1 MAESSTPTP
10 PPPAAKSD
18 AELEEMLD
26 RMLTR
31 LALCDD
37 SKLQALL
44 SKLLP
49 LAISS
54 LSSPSAA
61 VRNKVLEILSHVN
74 KRVKHQPEIGLP
86 LSDLWRIYTEAH
98 AVSIVKNFCI
108 LYIEMAF
115 ERTDVKEKE
124 MMAPILAANVSKLP
138 HQHQEIVL
146 RIAAKVIGECHSTG
160 VDAEVA
166 AMYRAVNNSQDKEG
180 FIEFCLHNILY
191 QPSSQGGGSS
201 PGLSIAQA
209 NRLTGKHQLTSNTL
223 LMRKLGILNVVE
235 AMELTPEVV
244 YPLYLAASAD
254 SQEAV
259 AMRGDELLKKKAS
272 GANFDDPSL
281 IKRLFLLFNGSTGAD
296 SDAPD
301 SKIAPANS
309 ALKARLMSVFCRS
322 ITAANSFPS
331 TLQCIFGCI
340 YGQSTTTRLKQLG
353 MEFTVWVF
361 KHAKLNQLNLMGPL
375 ILSGILKTLDNYSSS
390 ESGTNAKDT
399 KTFAFQAIGLL
410 AKRTPQLFR
419 DKVDMAARLFDALK
433 LEAPSLRFTIQEAT
447 VSIAAAYKAASITV
461 LKDLETL
468 LLENLKQEQSEVR
481 FCALRWATILFDLQH
496 CPSRFL
502 CMLGAADPKLDIREM
517 ALEGLFPGH
526 DNGQPTHHD
535 ISLKYPK
542 LADMLTYILK
552 QRPELL
558 ESIETREQKLLF
570 PSETYVAMIKFLL
583 KCFESEKLLSETDG
597 GPSELSSSVKT
608 MCLLL
613 DHAMAFEGS
622 VELHACASRAL
633 VAISSHT
640 PQVIIP
646 HYANKL
652 PWLKQLLS
660 HVDIDTRETAARLL
674 GMASSGLPTTAAS
687 ALISE
692 LVFSISDSRKIRFD
706 YHYGAVCA
714 IGYIMAD
721 CICRTPPIPE
731 VLLQSVLKCLVD
743 VVNSEN
749 ATLASIA
756 MQALGHIGLR
766 VPLPS
771 IADNSTSA
779 DIFMALQEKLRKL
792 LSGDD
797 TKAIQKIAVSLGHVC
812 MKETSSSR
820 LNIAIDLVFSL
831 CRSKVEDVLF
841 AAGEALSFLWGTV
854 PVTAD
859 TILKTNY
866 TSLSMSSNYLM
877 ENMSTSL
884 TGYNSNG
891 MTEDTD
897 GSRASVRDAITRK
910 LFDSLLYS
918 QRKEERCAGTVWLL
932 SLTLYCGHHA
942 TIQQMLPEIQEAFS
956 HLLGEQNELT
966 QELASQGM
974 SIVYDLGDASMK
986 KNLVNALV
994 NTLTASGK
1002 RKRAIKLVE
1011 DSEVFQEGAI
1021 GESLSGGKLST
1032 YKELCNMAN
1041 EMGQPDLIYKFMDLA
1056 NHHASLDSKRGAAF
1070 GFSKIAKQAGDAL
1083 QPHLNVLIPRLVRYQ
1098 YDPDKNVQDA
1108 MAHIWKALVADSKRT
1123 IDEHFDLIMDDLLTQ
1138 CGSRLWRT
1146 REASCLAL
1154 ADIFQG
1160 RKFNQVGKHLKK
1172 VWIAAFR
1179 AMDDIKETVRNSG
1192 DKLCRTVTSL
1202 TIRLCDVNLT
1212 EVSDSRQAMDVV
1224 LPYLLKEGILS
1235 TVDTVRKASI
1245 AVVMKLAK
1253 GAGVA
1258 LRPHLADLVS
1268 CMLESLS
1275 SLEDQGLN
1283 YVELHATNIG
1293 LKTEKLENLRISIAK
1308 SSPMWETLDQ
1318 CINVVDTV
1326 SLESLVPRLAQMVRA
1341 SVGLNTRVGVA
1352 SFIGLL
1358 VQKVGIDVKP
1368 FANTLLKLLF
1378 EAVKEEKSAA
1388 LKRAFSSACALVLKH
1403 ASTSQAQKL
1412 IEDTTALHDGDK
1424 NSQISCAILLKS
1436 FLSTAPDV
1444 VSGYYAEILP
1454 VIFISRF
1461 EDDKNLSGIFEELWE
1476 ENTSGEQITLQLYM
1490 REIVSLICDNIS
1502 SSSWGSKKKA
1512 AQAICKLGEVLG
1524 ESLSPCHQVLLISLM
1539 KELPGRL
1546 WEGKEALLYAL
1557 GALSKSC
1564 HQAIS
1569 KEDPKAAGAIL
1580 DMLCSACT
1588 KKVKKYRE
1596 AALLSLDQVI
1606 KAFGNHEF
1614 FNMVFPLLFDMCSSA
1629 TSDKPGQA
1637 PSANDSAKPDYDG
1650 KDDSSVPREKVLD
1663 CVTSCIHVANID
1675 DILEQKNNL
1684 KHLWIVSLSP
1694 ELSWTVKISAF
1705 LSINGLC
1712 SRIHDILLDSRLASL
1727 HANTASLFHELFC
1740 SVSPKVA
1747 ECIATVKIAQVHVS
1761 ASECLLEMITLCRE
1775 LPSTFWTDAGLKDLL
1790 AHLHEVEKSEQAK
1803 SLLKRCIHLLET
1815 S

>member
-1 MAESSTPTP
+1 MVESSPSSA
-10 PPPAAKSD
+10 PAMSD

-31 LALCDD
+31 LALCGD
-37 SKLQALL
+37 SNLQALL
-44 SKLLP
+44 SNLLP
-49 LAISS
+49 LAIPS
-54 LSSPSAA
+54 LSSPSSA
-61 VRNKVLEILSHVN
+61 VRGKVLEILSHVN
-74 KRVKHQPEIGLP
+74 KRVKHQPGIGLP
-86 LSDLWRIYTEAH
+86 LSDLWRIYTEAN

-108 LYIEMAF
+108 VYIEMAF

-124 MMAPILAANVSKLP
+124 IMAPILAANVSKLP
-138 HQHQEIVL
+138 DQHQERVL
-146 RIAAKVIGECHSTG
+146 RIAAKVIGECHSTR
-160 VDAEVA
+160 VNAEVVA
-166 AMYRAVNNSQDKEG
+166 LYRAVNNSQDKEG

-209 NRLTGKHQLTSNTL
+209 KRITGEQQLTNDTL

-259 AMRGDELLKKKAS
+259 AVRGDALLRKKAS
-272 GANFDDPSL
+272 DANFEDPSL

-309 ALKARLMSVFCRS
+309 TLKARLMSVFCRS
-322 ITAANSFPS
+322 TTAANSFPS

-340 YGQSTTTRLKQLG
+340 YGEGTTTRLKQLG
-353 MEFTVWVF
+353 MEFAVWVF
-361 KHAKLNQLNLMGPL
+361 KLAKIDQLNLMSRL
-375 ILSGILKTLDNYSSS
+375 MFSRILKTLDGYSSS
-390 ESGTNAKDT
+390 ESDTNVKDT

-410 AKRTPQLFR
+410 AKQTPQLFR

-433 LEAPSLRFTIQEAT
+433 LEAPSLRSTIQEAT
-447 VSIAAAYKAASITV
+447 VSLAAAYKDASITV

-468 LLENLKQEQSEVR
+468 LLENLNQEQSEVR
-481 FCALRWATILFDLQH
+481 HCAVSWATTLFDLQH
-496 CPSRFL
+496 CPSRYL
-502 CMLGAADPKLDIREM
+502 CMLGAADPKLREM
-517 ALEGLFPGH
+517 ALVGLFPGN

-535 ISLKYPK
+535 TSLKYPK
-542 LADMLTYILK
+542 LGDMLTYILK

-558 ESIETREQKLLF
+558 ESIETGEQQLLF
-570 PSETYVAMIKFLL
+570 PLETYAAMIKFLL

-597 GPSELSSSVKT
+597 GPSEFPSSVKT

-613 DHAMAFEGS
+613 DHTMVFEGS

-633 VAISSHT
+633 VAIGLHT
-640 PQVIIP
+640 PQVIVP

-652 PWLKQLLS
+652 SWLKQLLS
-660 HVDIDTRETAARLL
+660 HWDIDTRETAARLL

-692 LVFSISDSRKIRFD
+692 LVSSISDSLTIRFNH
-706 YHYGAVCA
+706 HYGAVCA
-714 IGYIMAD
+714 IGYVTAD
-721 CICRTPPIPE
+721 CICRTPPMSE

-756 MQALGHIGLR
+756 MQALGPIGLR

-771 IADNSTSA
+771 IADDSTSA
-779 DIFMALQEKLRKL
+779 GIFMVLQEKLRKL

-820 LNIAIDLVFSL
+820 LNIAIELIFSL

-841 AAGEALSFLWGTV
+841 AAGEALSLLWGTV

-859 TILKTNY
+859 TILELNY

-891 MTEDTD
+891 MIEDTE
-897 GSRASVRDAITRK
+897 GSRASARDAITRK
-910 LFDSLLYS
+910 LFDDLLCS
-918 QRKEERCAGTVWLL
+918 HRKEERCAGTIWLL
-932 SLTLYCGHHA
+932 SLTIYCGHHA
-942 TIQQMLPEIQEAFS
+942 HIQQMLPEIQEAFL
-956 HLLGEQNELT
+956 HLLCEQNELT
-966 QELASQGM
+966 QELASQGI
-974 SIVYDLGDASMK
+974 SIVYELGHASMK
-986 KNLVNALV
+986 KKLEKALV
-994 NTLTASGK
+994 KTLTGSRR
-1002 RKRAIKLVE
+1002 RKTATKLVE

-1021 GESLSGGKLST
+1021 GKSLSGGKLRT
-1032 YKELCNMAN
+1032 YKILCNMAK
-1041 EMGQPDLIYKFMDLA
+1041 GIRQRGLIYKFADLA
-1056 NHHASLDSKRGAAF
+1056 NHHASLNSKRRAAF
-1070 GFSKIAKQAGDAL
+1070 GFTKLAKQAEDAL
-1083 QPHLNVLIPRLVRYQ
+1083 QPHLRALIPRLVRYMH
-1098 YDPDKNVQDA
+1098 DPDKNVQDT
-1108 MAHIWKALVADSKRT
+1108 MAQIWLALVKDPERT

-1138 CGSRLWRT
+1138 CGSPLMPT

-1154 ADIFQG
+1154 ADIVQG
-1160 RKFNQVGKHLKK
+1160 RKFNQVGKHLKE
-1172 VWIAAFR
+1172 VWIAAFES
-1179 AMDDIKETVRNSG
+1179 MGDINNTVRNSG
-1192 DKLCRTVTSL
+1192 DKLYRSVTSL
-1202 TIRLCDVNLT
+1202 TKRLCDVNLT
-1212 EVSDSRQAMDVV
+1212 EASNSRQAMDVV
-1224 LPYLLKEGILS
+1224 LPYLLKEGIRS
-1235 TVDTVRKASI
+1235 RDDTIRKASI
-1245 AVVMKLAK
+1245 DFVMKLAK

-1258 LRPHLADLVS
+1258 LRPHLADLVP

-1275 SLEDQGLN
+1275 SLEDQVFN
-1283 YVELHATNIG
+1283 YFELHATSIG
-1293 LKTEKLENLRISIAK
+1293 LNTEKLENSRISIAK
-1308 SSPMWETLDQ
+1308 SSPTWETLDQ
-1318 CINVVDTV
+1318 CVNVVDTV
-1326 SLESLVPRLAQMVRA
+1326 SLESLVPRLAQMVQA

-1358 VQKVGIDVKP
+1358 VQKDGIDIKP
-1368 FANTLLKLLF
+1368 FTNTLLKLLF
-1378 EAVKEEKSAA
+1378 RAVKMEERSAV
-1388 LKRAFSSACALVLKH
+1388 KRAFSGACALVLKH
-1403 ASTSQAQKL
+1403 ASASQAQKL
-1412 IEDTTALHDGDK
+1412 IEDSTALHAGDK
-1424 NSQISCAILLKS
+1424 ISQTSCAILLKS
-1436 FLSTAPDV
+1436 FLSVAPDV
-1444 VSGYYAEILP
+1444 VSGYYKVILP
-1454 VIFISRF
+1454 AIFISRF

-1476 ENTSGEQITLQLYM
+1476 ENTSGEQITLRLYM
-1490 REIVSLICDNIS
+1490 EEIVSLIRDNIS

-1524 ESLSPCHQVLLISLM
+1524 ESLSPCHQVLRISLM
-1539 KELPGRL
+1539 EELPGQL

-1569 KEDPKAAGAIL
+1569 KEDPNAAGAIL
-1580 DMLCSACT
+1580 DLLSSAST

-1596 AALLSLDQVI
+1596 AALISLDQVI

-1614 FNMVFPLLFDMCSSA
+1614 FNMVFPKLLDMCSSA
-1629 TSDKPGQA
+1629 TSAKSGQA
-1637 PSANDSAKPDYDG
+1637 HSANDSAKSDYDG
-1650 KDDSSVPREKVLD
+1650 KEDSSVPPEKVLD
-1663 CVTSCIHVANID
+1663 CVTSCIHVAYID
-1675 DILEQKNNL
+1675 DILEKKNNL

-1705 LSINGLC
+1705 LSIKELC
-1712 SRIHDILLDSRLASL
+1712 SRIHDTLLDSQLASR
-1727 HANTASLFHELFC
+1727 HASTASLFHELFC
-1740 SVSPKVA
+1740 SVSPKVVD
-1747 ECIATVKIAQVHVS
+1747 CIATVKIEQVHIS
-1761 ASECLLEMITLCRE
+1761 ASECLLEMITLFRE
-1775 LPSTFWTDAGLKDLL
+1775 LPPTFWTDAGLKDRLV
-1790 AHLHEVEKSEQAK
+1790 HLHEVEKNEQAK
-1803 SLLKRCIHLLET
+1803 PLLKRCIHLLET

>member
-1 MAESSTPTP
+1 MAESSSS
-10 PPPAAKSD
+10 PANAMSD

-37 SKLQALL
+37 SNLQALL

-54 LSSPSAA
+54 LSSPSSA

-86 LSDLWRIYTEAH
+86 LSDLWRIYTEANV
-98 AVSIVKNFCI
+98 VSIVKNFCI

-115 ERTDVKEKE
+115 DRSDVKEKE

-160 VDAEVA
+160 VNEEVA
-166 AMYRAVNNSQDKEG
+166 AMYKAITNSQDKEG

-209 NRLTGKHQLTSNTL
+209 NRLLGKHQLMSNTL
-223 LMRKLGILNVVE
+223 LMRKLGFLNVVE

-244 YPLYLAASAD
+244 YPLYLAATAD

-301 SKIAPANS
+301 SRIAPANS
-309 ALKARLMSVFCRS
+309 ALKAKLMSVFCRS
-322 ITAANSFPS
+322 ITAANSFPW

-340 YGQSTTTRLKQLG
+340 YGQGTTTRLKQLG

-361 KHAKLNQLNLMGPL
+361 KHAKLDQLNLIGPV
-375 ILSGILKTLDNYSSS
+375 ILGGILKTLDGYSGS
-390 ESGTNAKDT
+390 ESDSNAKDT

-447 VSIAAAYKAASITV
+447 VSLAAAYKDASTTV
-461 LKDLETL
+461 LKDLEPL

-481 FCALRWATILFDLQH
+481 FCAVRWATMLFDLQH

-517 ALEGLFPGH
+517 ALEGLFPGN
-526 DNGQPTHHD
+526 DNGHPTRLD
-535 ISLKYPK
+535 INWKYPK
-542 LADMLTYILK
+542 LGDMLTYILK

-558 ESIETREQKLLF
+558 ESIETREQQLLF

-597 GPSELSSSVKT
+597 GPSEISSSVKNV
-608 MCLLL
+608 CLLL

-633 VAISSHT
+633 VAFGSHT
-640 PQVIIP
+640 PQVIVP

-692 LVFSISDSRKIRFD
+692 LVFSVSDARKIRFD

-714 IGYIMAD
+714 IGYITAD

-766 VPLPS
+766 VSLPS
-771 IADNSTSA
+771 IADDSTSA
-779 DIFMALQEKLRKL
+779 DIFMVLQEKLRKL

-884 TGYNSNG
+884 TGYISNG
-891 MTEDTD
+891 MIEETE
-897 GSRASVRDAITRK
+897 GSRVSMRDAITRK
-910 LFDSLLYS
+910 LFDGLLYS
-918 QRKEERCAGTVWLL
+918 PRKEERCAGTVWLL
-932 SLTLYCGHHA
+932 SLTMYCGHHA
-942 TIQQMLPEIQEAFS
+942 TIQQMLPEIQEVFS
-956 HLLGEQNELT
+956 QLLGEQNELT

-974 SIVYDLGDASMK
+974 SIVYELGDASMK

-994 NTLTASGK
+994 NTLTGSGK

-1056 NHHASLDSKRGAAF
+1056 NHHASLNSKRGAAF

-1083 QPHLNVLIPRLVRYQ
+1083 QPHLRVLIPRLVRYQ

-1108 MAHIWKALVADSKRT
+1108 MAHIWKALVEDSKRT

-1154 ADIFQG
+1154 ADIIQG

-1172 VWIAAFR
+1172 LWIAAFR

-1192 DKLCRTVTSL
+1192 DKLCRAVTSL

-1212 EVSDSRQAMDVV
+1212 EASDSRQAMDVV

-1235 TVDTVRKASI
+1235 MVDTVRKASI

-1253 GAGVA
+1253 GAGIA

-1275 SLEDQGLN
+1275 SLEDPGLN
-1283 YVELHATNIG
+1283 YFELHATNIG

-1318 CINVVDTV
+1318 CINVVDTI
-1326 SLESLVPRLAQMVRA
+1326 SLESLVPRIAQMVRA

-1358 VQKVGIDVKP
+1358 VQKVGIDIKP

-1378 EAVKEEKSAA
+1378 GAVREEKSAA
-1388 LKRAFSSACALVLKH
+1388 AKRAFSSACALVLKH
-1403 ASTSQAQKL
+1403 ASTSQAQML
-1412 IEDTTALHDGDK
+1412 IEDTTALHAGDK

-1476 ENTSGEQITLQLYM
+1476 ENTSGERITLQLYM

-1569 KEDPKAAGAIL
+1569 KEDPNAAGAIL
-1580 DMLCSACT
+1580 DLLSSACT

-1629 TSDKPGQA
+1629 TSDKSGL
-1637 PSANDSAKPDYDG
+1637 ANDSAKSDYDG
-1650 KDDSSVPREKVLD
+1650 KEDSSVPLEKVLD
-1663 CVTSCIHVANID
+1663 CVTSCIHVAHID

-1684 KHLWIVSLSP
+1684 NHLWIVSLSP
-1694 ELSWTVKISAF
+1694 ELSWTVKLSAF
-1705 LSINGLC
+1705 LSIKGLC
-1712 SRIHDILLDSRLASL
+1712 SRIHDILLDCQLASR

-1747 ECIATVKIAQVHVS
+1747 ECIATIKIAQVHIS

-1790 AHLHEVEKSEQAK
+1790 AHQHEVEKNGQAK
-1803 SLLKRCIHLLET
+1803 SLLKRCIQLLET

>member
-1 MAESSTPTP
+1 MVESSPSSA
-10 PPPAAKSD
+10 PAMSD
-18 AELEEMLD
+18 AKLEEMLD

-37 SKLQALL
+37 SNLQALL

-49 LAISS
+49 DAIPS
-54 LSSPSAA
+54 LSSPSSA
-61 VRNKVLEILSHVN
+61 VQHKVLEILNHVN
-74 KRVKHQPEIGLP
+74 KRVKHQPGIGLP
-86 LSDLWRIYTEAH
+86 LSDLWRIYTEAN
-98 AVSIVKNFCI
+98 AVSIVKNICFM
-108 LYIEMAF
+108 YIEMAF

-124 MMAPILAANVSKLP
+124 MMVPILAANVSKLP
-138 HQHQEIVL
+138 DKHQETVL
-146 RIAAKVIGECHSTG
+146 RIAAKVIGECHSTR
-160 VDAEVA
+160 VNAKVVA
-166 AMYRAVNNSQDKEG
+166 LYRAVNNSQDKEG

-209 NRLTGKHQLTSNTL
+209 KRITGEQQLTNDTL
-223 LMRKLGILNVVE
+223 LKRKLGILNVVE

-259 AMRGDELLKKKAS
+259 AVRGDALLRKKAS
-272 GANFDDPSL
+272 DANFEDPSL

-301 SKIAPANS
+301 SKISPANS
-309 ALKARLMSVFCRS
+309 TLKARLMSVFCRS
-322 ITAANSFPS
+322 TTAANSFPS
-331 TLQCIFGCI
+331 TLQCIFECI
-340 YGQSTTTRLKQLG
+340 NGEGTTTRLKQLG

-361 KHAKLNQLNLMGPL
+361 KLAKIEQLNLMSRV
-375 ILSGILKTLDNYSSS
+375 IFSTILKTLDGYSSS
-390 ESGTNAKDT
+390 ESDTNAKDT

-410 AKRTPQLFR
+410 AKQTPQLFR

-433 LEAPSLRFTIQEAT
+433 SEAPSVRSTIQEAT
-447 VSIAAAYKAASITV
+447 VSLAAAYKDASITV

-468 LLENLKQEQSEVR
+468 LLENFKQEQSEVR
-481 FCALRWATILFDLQH
+481 HCAVSWATTLFDLQH
-496 CPSRFL
+496 CPSRYL
-502 CMLGAADPKLDIREM
+502 CMLGAADLKLREM
-517 ALEGLFPGH
+517 ALEGLFPGN

-542 LADMLTYILK
+542 LGDMLTYILK

-558 ESIETREQKLLF
+558 ESIETGEQQLLF
-570 PSETYVAMIKFLL
+570 PLETYAAMIKFLL

-597 GPSELSSSVKT
+597 GPSEFSSSVKT

-613 DHAMAFEGS
+613 DHAMVFKGS

-633 VAISSHT
+633 VAIGSHT
-640 PQVIIP
+640 PQVIVP

-660 HVDIDTRETAARLL
+660 HWDIDTCETAARLL

-692 LVFSISDSRKIRFD
+692 LVSSISDSLKIRFD
-706 YHYGAVCA
+706 HHHGAVCA
-714 IGYIMAD
+714 IGYVTAD
-721 CICRTPPIPE
+721 CICRTPPMSE

-771 IADNSTSA
+771 IADDSTSVAA
-779 DIFMALQEKLRKL
+779 DIFMVLQEKLRKL

-820 LNIAIDLVFSL
+820 LNIAIDLVFGL
-831 CRSKVEDVLF
+831 GRSKVEDVLF
-841 AAGEALSFLWGTV
+841 AAGEALSLLWGAV

-859 TILKTNY
+859 TILKINY

-891 MTEDTD
+891 MIEDIE
-897 GSRASVRDAITRK
+897 GSRASARNAITRK
-910 LFDSLLYS
+910 LFVDLLRS
-918 QRKEERCAGTVWLL
+918 HRKEERCAGTVWLL
-932 SLTLYCGHHA
+932 SLTMYCGHQAH
-942 TIQQMLPEIQEAFS
+942 IQQMLPKIQEAFL
-956 HLLGEQNELT
+956 HLLCEQNELT
-966 QELASQGM
+966 QELAFQGM
-974 SIVYDLGDASMK
+974 SIVYELGHASMK
-986 KNLVNALV
+986 KKLKKALV
-994 NTLTASGK
+994 KTLTGSRK
-1002 RKRAIKLVE
+1002 RKTATKLVE
-1011 DSEVFQEGAI
+1011 ESEVFQEGPI
-1021 GESLSGGKLST
+1021 EKSLSGGKLDT
-1032 YKELCNMAN
+1032 YKILYNMAKD
-1041 EMGQPDLIYKFMDLA
+1041 MGQRGLIYKFTDLA
-1056 NHHASLDSKRGAAF
+1056 NHHASLNSKRRAAF
-1070 GFSKIAKQAGDAL
+1070 GFTKLAKQAEDAL
-1083 QPHLNVLIPRLVRYQ
+1083 QPHLSALIPRLVRYMH
-1098 YDPDKNVQDA
+1098 DPDKNVQDT
-1108 MAHIWKALVADSKRT
+1108 MTHIWLALVKDRERT
-1123 IDEHFDLIMDDLLTQ
+1123 IDEHFDLIMDELLTQ
-1138 CGSRLWRT
+1138 CGSPLMPT

-1154 ADIFQG
+1154 ADIVQR
-1160 RKFNQVGKHLKK
+1160 RKFNQVGKHLKE
-1172 VWIAAFR
+1172 VWIAAFES
-1179 AMDDIKETVRNSG
+1179 MGDINSTVRNSG
-1192 DKLCRTVTSL
+1192 IKLYSAVTSL
-1202 TIRLCDVNLT
+1202 TKRLCDVNLT
-1212 EVSDSRQAMDVV
+1212 EASDSRQALDVV
-1224 LPYLLKEGILS
+1224 LPYLLKEGIRS
-1235 TVDTVRKASI
+1235 KDDTIRKASI
-1245 AVVMKLAK
+1245 DFVMKLTK

-1258 LRPHLADLVS
+1258 LRPHLADLVP

-1275 SLEDQGLN
+1275 SLEDQVFN

-1293 LKTEKLENLRISIAK
+1293 LNTEKLENSRISIAK
-1308 SSPMWETLDQ
+1308 SSPMWETLGQ

-1326 SLESLVPRLAQMVRA
+1326 SLESLVPRLAEMVRA

-1358 VQKVGIDVKP
+1358 VKKDGIDIKP
-1368 FANTLLKLLF
+1368 FTNTLLKLLF
-1378 EAVKEEKSAA
+1378 RAVKMEERSAV
-1388 LKRAFSSACALVLKH
+1388 KRDFSGACALVLKH
-1403 ASTSQAQKL
+1403 ASASQAQKL
-1412 IEDTTALHDGDK
+1412 IEDSTALHAGDK
-1424 NSQISCAILLKS
+1424 NSQTSFAILLKS
-1436 FLSTAPDV
+1436 FLSIAPDV
-1444 VSGYYAEILP
+1444 VSGYYKVILP
-1454 VIFISRF
+1454 AIFISRF

-1476 ENTSGEQITLQLYM
+1476 ENTSGEQITLRLYM
-1490 REIVSLICDNIS
+1490 EEIVSLIRDNIS

-1524 ESLSPCHQVLLISLM
+1524 ESLSPCHQVLCISLM
-1539 KELPGRL
+1539 EELPGQL

-1580 DMLCSACT
+1580 DLLSSACT

-1614 FNMVFPLLFDMCSSA
+1614 FNMVFPKLFDMCSSA
-1629 TSDKPGQA
+1629 TSAKSGQA
-1637 PSANDSAKPDYDG
+1637 YPANDSAKSDYDG
-1650 KDDSSVPREKVLD
+1650 KEDSSVPLEKVLD
-1663 CVTSCIHVANID
+1663 CVTSCIHLAYID
-1675 DILEQKNNL
+1675 DILEKKNNL
-1684 KHLWIVSLSP
+1684 QHLWIVSLSP
-1694 ELSWTVKISAF
+1694 KLSWTVKISAF
-1705 LSINGLC
+1705 LSIKGLC
-1712 SRIHDILLDSRLASL
+1712 SRIHDTLLDSQLASR
-1727 HANTASLFHELFC
+1727 HASAASLFHELFC

-1747 ECIATVKIAQVHVS
+1747 DCIATVKIEQVHIS

-1775 LPSTFWTDAGLKDLL
+1775 LPPTFWTDAGLKDRLV
-1790 AHLHEVEKSEQAK
+1790 HLHEVEKNEQAK